1 MCLVPAGNS
10 ASIDMIKECTQ
21 SAGSQMW
28 GALSHLWGQSQ
39 IQQRPWVILVCS
51 GTPFWVLF
59 WRMAV
64 NSRWGEEFW
73 GCSLPPSHCKEAT
86 GSLSQQA
93 QSLPAWLLLRG
104 QHRPLAHV
112 TWMELA
118 VDSQASMP
126 ARALPALEL
135 HMGDRYC
142 WSGIGLKVVQV
153 GYQR

>member
-1 MCLVPAGNS
+1 M
-10 ASIDMIKECTQ
+10 
-21 SAGSQMW
+21 
-28 GALSHLWGQSQ
+28 
-39 IQQRPWVILVCS
+39 
-51 GTPFWVLF
+51 
-59 WRMAV
+59 

-73 GCSLPPSHCKEAT
+73 GCSLPPPHCKEAT

-118 VDSQASMP
+118 VDSQASVP
-126 ARALPALEL
+126 ARALPTLEL

-153 GYQR
+153 WLPKVLFPSFLSFSLLSRAEGDGLGFIGGFS